1 MAMRA
6 KPTHTALAPQEMAS
20 ASLKSAL
27 GQNSGC
33 TPHPLPE
40 AHLALSFPQSHRGVI
55 MEAPV
60 PWWQDD
66 FGSPGTGGS
75 LMAPVPPDGPKTPGG
90 VRQLLGSGMA
100 ESHGI

>member
-1 MAMRA
+1 
-6 KPTHTALAPQEMAS
+6 
-20 ASLKSAL
+20 
-27 GQNSGC
+27 
-33 TPHPLPE
+33 
-40 AHLALSFPQSHRGVI
+40 